1 MFPQIYDFSKTNIKL
16 FNNSKSDKA
25 ALKMNISPTLVLNVF
40 AVGTRDERWR
50 NPRFPPT
57 NRVVSSGL
65 PRPTSWR
72 NNVHNA
78 ITQPPPPQVTVG
90 TVPLLTIIYFFTL
103 STAIHEFPDD
113 LFTNNERKTGA
124 VMLHIVAVRG
134 LTESILSLTY
144 CTVSVLP
151 WRWHQ
156 FVPLVCI

>member
-1 MFPQIYDFSKTNIKL
+1 MFPQIYDFSKRNIKL
-16 FNNSKSDKA
+16 NNNSKSDKA

-78 ITQPPPPQVTVG
+78 ITQPPPPG
-90 TVPLLTIIYFFTL
+90 YCGDC
-103 STAIHEFPDD
+103 STADHYIF
-113 LFTNNERKTGA
+113 FYS
-124 VMLHIVAVRG
+124 LHSNTR
-134 LTESILSLTY
+134 
-144 CTVSVLP
+144 
-151 WRWHQ
+151 
-156 FVPLVCI
+156 VPR